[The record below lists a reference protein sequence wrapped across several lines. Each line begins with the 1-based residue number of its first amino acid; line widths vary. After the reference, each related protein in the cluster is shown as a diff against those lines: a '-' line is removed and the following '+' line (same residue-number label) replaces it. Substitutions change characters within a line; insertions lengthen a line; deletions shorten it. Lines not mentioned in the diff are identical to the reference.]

1 MRRRIVGWSAS
12 VAGRIVKR
20 LSQYIRGMRVAVLSD
35 IHGNLPAL
43 EAVLE
48 EVARESP
55 NLIVVCGD
63 VASGPL
69 PVESLD
75 LLMDLRD
82 ARYLHGNAD
91 RSLVAAYD
99 GAAKPELPG
108 PAADWAAAQ
117 LTRTH
122 RDFLASFPDRVR
134 LQIDGLGRVLFCHGS
149 PRSDLE
155 IMTAATTPERL
166 IELIQGADADVVVCG
181 HTHMQFDRTEGGVR
195 VINPGSVGMPY
206 GETGAHWAM
215 LGPDVAFRRTR
226 FDLEAASRR
235 IRQSS
240 WPGAEEFARGNVLSA
255 PSVEEAMDFFSRHG
269 GP

>member
-1 MRRRIVGWSAS
+1 
-12 VAGRIVKR
+12 
-20 LSQYIRGMRVAVLSD
+20 MRVAVLSD

-48 EVARESP
+48 QVAREKP

-69 PVESLD
+69 PVESLE

-82 ARYLHGNAD
+82 AKFLHGNAD

-99 GAAKPELPG
+99 GRAKPELPG
-108 PAADWAAAQ
+108 PAADWGAGQ
-117 LTRTH
+117 LSRRH
-122 RDFLASFPDRVR
+122 RDFLASFPGHVHLD
-134 LQIDGLGRVLFCHGS
+134 IDGLGRVLFCHGS

-155 IMTAATTPERL
+155 IMTAATPKERL
-166 IELIQGADADVVVCG
+166 LEFVGGANADVVVCG
-181 HTHMQFDRTEGGVR
+181 HTHMQFDRTEDGVR
-195 VINPGSVGMPY
+195 VVNPGSVGMPY
-206 GETGAHWAM
+206 GQTGAHWAM
-215 LGPDVAFRRTR
+215 FGPDVAFRRTTY
-226 FDLEAASRR
+226 DLEAAARR

-240 WPGAEEFARGNVLSA
+240 WPGALDFARDNVLSA
-255 PSVEEAMDFFSRHG
+255 PSVEEAMEFFSKHG

>member
-1 MRRRIVGWSAS
+1 MG
-12 VAGRIVKR
+12 
-20 LSQYIRGMRVAVLSD
+20 VAVLSD

-48 EVARESP
+48 TVARQSP
-55 NLIVVCGD
+55 SVIVVCGD

-69 PVESLD
+69 PVETLD
-75 LLMDLRD
+75 LLMDVRD

-99 GAAKPELPG
+99 GTPKPALAG

-117 LTRTH
+117 LSRTH
-122 RDFLASFPDRVR
+122 RDFLAAFPDTVR
-134 LQIDGLGRVLFCHGS
+134 LEIDGLGRVLFCHGS

-155 IMTAATTPERL
+155 IMTSATPADRL
-166 IELIQGADADVVVCG
+166 LELIARVDADLVVCG
-181 HTHMQFDRTEGGVR
+181 HTHIQFDRRAGGVR
-195 VINPGSVGMPY
+195 VVNPGSVGMPY
-206 GETGAHWAM
+206 GVGGAHWAM
-215 LGPDVAFRRTR
+215 FGPDVAFHRTSY
-226 FDLEAASRR
+226 DPQAAARR

-240 WPGAEEFARGNVLSA
+240 WPGAEEFALHNVI
-255 PSVEEAMDFFSRHG
+255 SVPTVAEAMEFFAKAG